1 MINKKNLWFLTLFSL
16 VLVLS
21 IYYVTIP
28 SELLITSNGSINES
42 VLNEEG
48 NNDNVGS
55 VSVEESDMISALK
68 VEDNNNTLESINKVK
83 ETLTNPSS
91 SIEEKNKAFEEL
103 KTINNIAS
111 EEETLEQKIK
121 DTYKLSAFVKIDGNQ
136 IRVVVDSKEH
146 DTKLA
151 NEIMRTVQDSYD
163 KKMYISVKFN
173 S

>member
-21 IYYVTIP
+21 IYYVSIP
-28 SELLITSNGSINES
+28 SELLVSSNGNIKEEVVSES
-42 VLNEEG
+42 E
-48 NNDNVGS
+48 DDTSS
-55 VSVEESDMISALK
+55 VSIEESDMISALK
-68 VEDNNNTLESINKVK
+68 VEDNADTLESINKLK
-83 ETLTNPSS
+83 ETLTNPTS
-91 SIEEKNKAFEEL
+91 SIEDKNKAFEEL

-121 DTYKLSAFVKIDGNQ
+121 DTYKLSAFVKVSGDQ
-136 IRVVVDSKEH
+136 IRVVVDAKEH

-151 NEIMRTVQDSYD
+151 NSIMRTIQESYD

>member
-21 IYYVTIP
+21 IYYVSIP
-28 SELLITSNGSINES
+28 SELLVSSNGNIKEEVVSGGKDDTSNVSI
-42 VLNEEG
+42 
-48 NNDNVGS
+48 
-55 VSVEESDMISALK
+55 EESDMISALK
-68 VEDNNNTLESINKVK
+68 VEDNANTLESINKLK
-83 ETLTNPSS
+83 ETITNPTS
-91 SIEEKNKAFEEL
+91 SIEDKNKAFEEL

-121 DTYKLSAFVKIDGNQ
+121 DNYKLSAFVKVSGDQ

-146 DTKLA
+146 DMKLA
-151 NEIMRTVQDSYD
+151 NSIMRTIQESYD

>member
-21 IYYVTIP
+21 IYYVSIP
-28 SELLITSNGSINES
+28 SELLVSSNGNIKEEVVSGGKDDTSNVSI
-42 VLNEEG
+42 
-48 NNDNVGS
+48 
-55 VSVEESDMISALK
+55 EESDMISALK
-68 VEDNNNTLESINKVK
+68 VEDNANTLESINKLK
-83 ETLTNPSS
+83 ETLTNPTS
-91 SIEEKNKAFEEL
+91 SIEDKNKAFEEL

-121 DTYKLSAFVKIDGNQ
+121 DTYKLSAFVKVSGDQ
-136 IRVVVDSKEH
+136 IRVVVDSKKH
-146 DTKLA
+146 DMKLA
-151 NEIMRTVQDSYD
+151 NSIMRTIQESYD